1 MIWQSGIKASLI
13 QFLSMRWQY
22 QVTAKAYDW
31 DKIKE
36 AKDMSAEKEIS

>member
-22 QVTAKAYDW
+22 QVTANAYNW
-31 DKIKE
+31 DKMKE
-36 AKDMSAEKEIS
+36 AKGMSAEEEIS